1 MKRLIAGVG
10 LVLLSACQAQPAEM
24 TDAEKAELIASA
36 TAAAAEM
43 MAAFDAEDTAAYL
56 SFYSDWAEYPS
67 TSYPR
72 RSEMAD
78 RMQSS
83 WSERYQDRHTEMGE
97 VNGIVVG
104 PDAVAIERIDVSTAT
119 NSEGTRLEQRWV
131 GRQLWT
137 RATGEWKVL
146 FDGFQILST
155 QEIL

>member
-1 MKRLIAGVG
+1 
-10 LVLLSACQAQPAEM
+10 M

-104 PDAVAIERIDVSTAT
+104 PDAVAIERIDVST
-119 NSEGTRLEQRWV
+119 G
-131 GRQLWT
+131 
-137 RATGEWKVL
+137 
-146 FDGFQILST
+146 
-155 QEIL
+155 